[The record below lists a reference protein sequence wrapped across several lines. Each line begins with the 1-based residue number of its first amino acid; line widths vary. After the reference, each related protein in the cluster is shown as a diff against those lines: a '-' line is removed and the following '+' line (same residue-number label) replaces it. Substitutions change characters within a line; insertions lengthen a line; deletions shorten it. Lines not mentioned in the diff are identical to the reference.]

1 MQLPFTNLDAT
12 AAATS
17 TPPLPLSIASA
28 PPFVRDVLN
37 NEPLFVTSTTQ
48 LYATIKFAGE
58 SSTTMDIPM
67 PNNVTS
73 SISSAAAASIPSKYL
88 LTDWLSSTEATEFF
102 LGTSNYKKRSDDD
115 DDDYT
120 HDNKTHDGLWDT
132 VQPPVDWFGLT
143 LSPVFVIQLSHSE
156 GRLVTNIREARSD
169 VLSGK
174 DSPTGRLV
182 SRLMNKSTFQGGNT
196 VTWKT
201 KNSDHHH
208 HHNNS
213 GWTLTLS
220 VSLTL
225 IIDLP
230 PFLPVPPGFN
240 SIGSRIIKST
250 CRKRLDQ
257 LAIDMRDAYL
267 EWANEQLRK
276 ENQLPQQT
284 QQQQL
289 QQPPQQREEQ

>member
-1 MQLPFTNLDAT
+1 
-12 AAATS
+12 
-17 TPPLPLSIASA
+17 
-28 PPFVRDVLN
+28 
-37 NEPLFVTSTTQ
+37 
-48 LYATIKFAGE
+48 
-58 SSTTMDIPM
+58 
-67 PNNVTS
+67 
-73 SISSAAAASIPSKYL
+73 
-88 LTDWLSSTEATEFF
+88 
-102 LGTSNYKKRSDDD
+102 
-115 DDDYT
+115 
-120 HDNKTHDGLWDT
+120 
-132 VQPPVDWFGLT
+132 
-143 LSPVFVIQLSHSE
+143 
-156 GRLVTNIREARSD
+156 
-169 VLSGK
+169 
-174 DSPTGRLV
+174 
-182 SRLMNKSTFQGGNT
+182 MNKSTFQGGNT

-230 PFLPVPPGFN
+230 PFLPVPPCFN